1 VGPAPQFGFFSFAP
15 YMIRCIVIDD
25 EPPALAILADY
36 IGQVPFLTL
45 VGTTTDP
52 IEGLTWVQQGR
63 ADLVFLDIQMPRLTG
78 LQFLKLAGH
87 KARVVLTTAYPEY
100 ALDGYENDVVDY
112 LLKPIAFERFLKAAN
127 KALGLLAPVASTAM
141 VSPVAAPAVVAPAT
155 PTPAPASGH
164 LFVKGDTKNKYLRI
178 NYADILYVEGLNNY
192 VLLHLPGERIATYQT
207 LRELTEALPQPP
219 FMRVHKSFIVS
230 LDHVRLLDG
239 NTLYVQDKLIP
250 VSDTYREALYRV
262 VRGG

>member
-1 VGPAPQFGFFSFAP
+1 
-15 YMIRCIVIDD
+15 MIRCVVIDD

-45 VGTTTDP
+45 AGTTTDP

-87 KARVVLTTAYPEY
+87 KARVILTTAYPEY
-100 ALDGYENDVVDY
+100 ALEGYENDVVDY

-127 KALGLLAPVASTAM
+127 KALAMLAPALPAS
-141 VSPVAAPAVVAPAT
+141 AAWPPLPAT
-155 PTPAPASGH
+155 VPIGPAAGH

-178 NYADILYVEGLNNY
+178 SHADILYVEGLNNY
-192 VLLHLPGERIATYQT
+192 VLLHLPHERIATYQT
-207 LRELTEALPQPP
+207 LRELADVLPQPP
-219 FMRVHKSFIVS
+219 FMRVHKSYIVS
-230 LDHVRLLDG
+230 LNHVRLLDG

-250 VSDTYREALYRV
+250 VSDTYRDALYRV

>member
-1 VGPAPQFGFFSFAP
+1 
-15 YMIRCIVIDD
+15 MIRCVVIDD

-45 VGTTTDP
+45 AGTTTNP
-52 IEGLTWVQQGR
+52 VEGLTWVQQGR

-127 KALGLLAPVASTAM
+127 KALALLASTAAP
-141 VSPVAAPAVVAPAT
+141 VSMMATVPQSPASPSAVVAS
-155 PTPAPASGH
+155 APDYF
-164 LFVKGDTKNKYLRI
+164 FVKGETKNRYLRVAH
-178 NYADILYVEGLNNY
+178 ADVLYVEGLNNY
-192 VLLHLPGERIATYQT
+192 VLLHLPSQRMATYHT
-207 LRELTEALPQPP
+207 LKELADTLPQPP
-219 FMRVHKSFIVS
+219 FLRVHKSFIVN

-250 VSDTYREALYRV
+250 VSDTYRDALYRV

>member
-1 VGPAPQFGFFSFAP
+1 
-15 YMIRCIVIDD
+15 MIRCVVIDD

-127 KALGLLAPVASTAM
+127 KALAVLAPAL
-141 VSPVAAPAVVAPAT
+141 
-155 PTPAPASGH
+155 PAPAAGPLLSVPAPITPAAGH

-178 NYADILYVEGLNNY
+178 SHADILYVEGLNNY
-192 VLLHLPGERIATYQT
+192 VLLHLPHERIATYQT
-207 LRELTEALPQPP
+207 LRELADSLPQPP
-219 FMRVHKSFIVS
+219 FMRVHKSYIVS
-230 LDHVRLLDG
+230 LNHVRLLDG

>member
-1 VGPAPQFGFFSFAP
+1 
-15 YMIRCIVIDD
+15 MIRCLVIDD

-45 VGTTTDP
+45 AGTTTDP

-127 KALGLLAPVASTAM
+127 KVLVVLAPALPAPVADSLLFA
-141 VSPVAAPAVVAPAT
+141 PVCPPAVSVVPAVEY
-155 PTPAPASGH
+155 

-178 NYADILYVEGLNNY
+178 SYADILYVEGLNNY
-192 VLLHLPGERIATYQT
+192 VLLHLPNERIATYQT
-207 LRELTEALPQPP
+207 LKELTDTLPQPP
-219 FMRVHKSFIVS
+219 FIRVHKSFIVS
-230 LDHVRLLDG
+230 LNHVRLLDG

>member
-1 VGPAPQFGFFSFAP
+1 
-15 YMIRCIVIDD
+15 MIRCLVIDD

-36 IGQVPFLTL
+36 IGQTPFLTL
-45 VGTTTDP
+45 AGTTTDP
-52 IEGLTWVQQGR
+52 IEGLTWVQQGH

-112 LLKPIAFERFLKAAN
+112 LLKPIAFERFLKAAH
-127 KALGLLAPVASTAM
+127 KALALLAPVAST
-141 VSPVAAPAVVAPAT
+141 PVASSAPAPLVLPAQVAPVL
-155 PTPAPASGH
+155 PPASGH

-192 VLLHLPGERIATYQT
+192 VLLHLPQERIATYQT
-207 LRELTEALPQPP
+207 LKELADTLPQPP
-219 FMRVHKSFIVS
+219 FMRVHKSYIVS

-262 VRGG
+262 VRGY

>member
-1 VGPAPQFGFFSFAP
+1 
-15 YMIRCIVIDD
+15 MIRCVVIDD

-36 IGQVPFLTL
+36 IGQVPFLQL
-45 VGTTTDP
+45 VDTTTDP

-87 KARVVLTTAYPEY
+87 RARVVLTTAYPEY

-112 LLKPIAFERFLKAAN
+112 LLKPIAFERFLKAAH
-127 KALGLLAPVASTAM
+127 KALVLLPIATPTLGASSAPMPLVLPAPVA
-141 VSPVAAPAVVAPAT
+141 PVLAPT
-155 PTPAPASGH
+155 SGH

-192 VLLHLPGERIATYQT
+192 VLLHLPHERIATYQT
-207 LRELTEALPQPP
+207 LRELADTLPQPP
-219 FMRVHKSFIVS
+219 FMRVHKSYIVS

-239 NTLYVQDKLIP
+239 NTLYVQDKLLP

-262 VRGG
+262 VRGY

>member
-1 VGPAPQFGFFSFAP
+1 
-15 YMIRCIVIDD
+15 MIRCLVIDD

-45 VGTTTDP
+45 AGTTTDP
-52 IEGLTWVQQGR
+52 VEGLTWVQQGR

-78 LQFLKLAGH
+78 LQFLRLAGH
-87 KARVVLTTAYPEY
+87 RARVVLTTAYPEY
-100 ALDGYENDVVDY
+100 ALEGYENDVVDY
-112 LLKPIAFERFLKAAN
+112 LLKPIAFARFLKAAH
-127 KALGLLAPVASTAM
+127 KALGLLAPTLPA
-141 VSPVAAPAVVAPAT
+141 PVAGPPLALAPPVPAPVAP
-155 PTPAPASGH
+155 PAAGH

-192 VLLHLPGERIATYQT
+192 VLLHLPHERIATYQT
-207 LRELTEALPQPP
+207 LRELAETLPQPP
-219 FMRVHKSFIVS
+219 FMRVHKSYIVS
-230 LDHVRLLDG
+230 LNHVRLLDG

>member
-1 VGPAPQFGFFSFAP
+1 
-15 YMIRCIVIDD
+15 MIRCLVIDD

-36 IGQVPFLTL
+36 ISQTPFLTL

-112 LLKPIAFERFLKAAN
+112 LLKPIALERFLKAAH
-127 KALGLLAPVASTAM
+127 KALALLSPAAASAPVEPPLPQPAS
-141 VSPVAAPAVVAPAT
+141 SPLPVAAPDYF
-155 PTPAPASGH
+155 
-164 LFVKGDTKNKYLRI
+164 FVKGETKNKYLRVAH
-178 NYADILYVEGLNNY
+178 ADVLYVEGLNNY
-192 VLLHLPGERIATYQT
+192 VLLHLPTQRVATYHT
-207 LRELTEALPQPP
+207 LKELVETLPQPP
-219 FMRVHKSFIVS
+219 FLRVHKSFIIN

-239 NTLYVQDKLIP
+239 STLYVQDKLIP

>member
-1 VGPAPQFGFFSFAP
+1 
-15 YMIRCIVIDD
+15 MIRCLVIDD

-36 IGQVPFLTL
+36 ISQIPFLTL
-45 VGTTTDP
+45 AGTTTDP

-100 ALDGYENDVVDY
+100 ALEGYENDVVDY

-127 KALGLLAPVASTAM
+127 KALALLAPTLPAPV
-141 VSPVAAPAVVAPAT
+141 VAAPPPAPVAPVLA
-155 PTPAPASGH
+155 PPPASGH

-178 NYADILYVEGLNNY
+178 SYADILYVEGLNNY
-192 VLLHLPGERIATYQT
+192 VLLHLPHERIATYQT
-207 LRELTEALPQPP
+207 LRELAETLPQPP
-219 FMRVHKSFIVS
+219 FMRVHKSYIVS

>member
-1 VGPAPQFGFFSFAP
+1 
-15 YMIRCIVIDD
+15 MIRCLVIDD

-36 IGQVPFLTL
+36 ISQVPFLTL
-45 VGTTTDP
+45 AGTTTDP
-52 IEGLTWVQQGR
+52 IEGLTWVQQGL

-100 ALDGYENDVVDY
+100 ALEGYENDVVDY

-127 KALGLLAPVASTAM
+127 KALALLAPTLPAPTAAAPPPA
-141 VSPVAAPAVVAPAT
+141 PVAPVLAPP
-155 PTPAPASGH
+155 PASGH

-178 NYADILYVEGLNNY
+178 SYADILYVEGLNNY
-192 VLLHLPGERIATYQT
+192 VLLHLPHERIATYQT
-207 LRELTEALPQPP
+207 LRELAETLPQPP
-219 FMRVHKSFIVS
+219 FMRVHKSYIVS

>member
-1 VGPAPQFGFFSFAP
+1 
-15 YMIRCIVIDD
+15 MIRCLVLDD

-52 IEGLTWVQQGR
+52 IQGLTWVQQGR

-87 KARVVLTTAYPEY
+87 RVRVVLTTAYPEH
-100 ALDGYENDVVDY
+100 ALEGYENDVVDY
-112 LLKPIAFERFLKAAN
+112 LLKPIAFERFLKAAH
-127 KALGLLAPVASTAM
+127 KVLALLPPSVPAPAPM
-141 VSPVAAPAVVAPAT
+141 PAAPA
-155 PTPAPASGH
+155 PTPAAGH

-192 VLLHLPGERIATYQT
+192 VLLHLLHERIATYQT
-207 LRELTEALPQPP
+207 LKELAEALPQPP
-219 FMRVHKSFIVS
+219 FMRVHKSYIVS

-250 VSDTYREALYRV
+250 VSDTYREALYRL

>member
-1 VGPAPQFGFFSFAP
+1 
-15 YMIRCIVIDD
+15 MIRCLVIDD

-52 IEGLTWVQQGR
+52 IQGLTWVQQGR

-87 KARVVLTTAYPEY
+87 RARVVLTTAYPEY
-100 ALDGYENDVVDY
+100 ALEGYENDVVDY
-112 LLKPIAFERFLKAAN
+112 LLKPIAFERFLKAAH
-127 KALGLLAPVASTAM
+127 KVLALLPPFVPAETAPAPA
-141 VSPVAAPAVVAPAT
+141 PAAPAPMPA
-155 PTPAPASGH
+155 AGH

-178 NYADILYVEGLNNY
+178 SYADILYVEGLNNY
-192 VLLHLPGERIATYQT
+192 VLLHLPHERIATYQT
-207 LRELTEALPQPP
+207 LKELAEALPQPP
-219 FMRVHKSFIVS
+219 FMRVHKSYIVS

-250 VSDTYREALYRV
+250 VSDTYREALYRL

>member
-1 VGPAPQFGFFSFAP
+1 
-15 YMIRCIVIDD
+15 MIRCVVIDD

-36 IGQVPFLTL
+36 ISQIPFLTL
-45 VGTTTDP
+45 AGTTTDP
-52 IEGLTWVQQGR
+52 IEGLTWVQQGC

-100 ALDGYENDVVDY
+100 ALEGYENDVVDY
-112 LLKPIAFERFLKAAN
+112 LLKPIAFERFLKAAH
-127 KALGLLAPVASTAM
+127 KALALLAPTAPIPVAS
-141 VSPVAAPAVVAPAT
+141 SAPAPLVL
-155 PTPAPASGH
+155 PAPVVPVLPPTSGH

-178 NYADILYVEGLNNY
+178 TYADILYVEGLNNY
-192 VLLHLPGERIATYQT
+192 VLLHLPHERIATYQT
-207 LRELTEALPQPP
+207 LKELADILPQPP
-219 FMRVHKSFIVS
+219 FMRVHKSYIVS

>member
-1 VGPAPQFGFFSFAP
+1 
-15 YMIRCIVIDD
+15 MIRCLVIDD

-36 IGQVPFLTL
+36 IGQVPFLAL

-52 IEGLTWVQQGR
+52 VEGLTWVQQGR

-87 KARVVLTTAYPEY
+87 RARVVLTTAYPEY

-112 LLKPIAFERFLKAAN
+112 LLKPIAFERFLKAAH
-127 KALGLLAPVASTAM
+127 KALALLAP
-141 VSPVAAPAVVAPAT
+141 AAPAPLVSPAPVPALAPAA
-155 PTPAPASGH
+155 PPAAGH
-164 LFVKGDTKNKYLRI
+164 LFVKSDTKNKYLRI

-192 VLLHLPGERIATYQT
+192 VLLHLPHERIATYQT
-207 LRELTEALPQPP
+207 LRELAETLPQPP
-219 FMRVHKSFIVS
+219 FLRVHKSFIVS
-230 LDHVRLLDG
+230 LDHVRMLDG